1 MMKKIIIAAL
11 LLTGYGIAVEVGKVP
26 PKVVLSGKEGAKVDG
41 SAWRSDTL
49 KGKVHILFYVD
60 PDERKKNDVLSQALK
75 KRHFD
80 RNKFAS
86 VAVINLAAT
95 WMPNMVLESLLKKKQ
110 KQFPDTVY
118 VKDRQKV
125 LVKKWQLADDNSD
138 IIIFDKAG
146 RVIYKKFG
154 KLSKAEIT
162 KVLELIEKHL

>member
-41 SAWRSDTL
+41 SVWQSDTL

-60 PDERKKNDVLSQALK
+60 PDERKKNDALSQALK

-95 WMPNMVLESLLKKKQ
+95 WMPNIVLESLLKKKQ

>member
-1 MMKKIIIAAL
+1 MAAL
-11 LLTGYGIAVEVGKVP
+11 LLTGYGIAVEIGKIP
-26 PKVVLSGKEGAKVDG
+26 PKVMLSGKEGAKVDG
-41 SAWRSDTL
+41 STWRSDSL

-60 PDERKKNDVLSQALK
+60 PDERKKNEALSQALK

-80 RNKFAS
+80 RKKFAS

-95 WMPNMVLESLLKKKQ
+95 WMPNIVLESLLKKKQ

-154 KLSKAEIT
+154 KVDEAEIP
-162 KVLELIEKHL
+162 KVLALIERNL

>member
-11 LLTGYGIAVEVGKVP
+11 LLTGYGIAVEIGKIP

-60 PDERKKNDVLSQALK
+60 PDERKKNDALSQALK

-154 KLSKAEIT
+154 KVDEAEIP
-162 KVLELIEKHL
+162 KVLDLIERNL

>member
-1 MMKKIIIAAL
+1 MKKIIIAAL
-11 LLTGYGIAVEVGKVP
+11 LLTGYGIAVEIGKIP

-60 PDERKKNDVLSQALK
+60 PDERKKNDALSQALK

-118 VKDRQKV
+118 VKDKQKV

-154 KLSKAEIT
+154 KLNKKEIA
-162 KVLELIEKHL
+162 KVLDLIEQHL